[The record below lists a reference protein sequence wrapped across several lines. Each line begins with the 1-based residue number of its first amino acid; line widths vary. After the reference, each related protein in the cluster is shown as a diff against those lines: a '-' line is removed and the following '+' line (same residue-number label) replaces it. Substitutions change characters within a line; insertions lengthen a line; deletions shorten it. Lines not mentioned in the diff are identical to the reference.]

1 MGNEDPLYEDQWK
14 EIKIFSEGGKSR
26 TKNDSGLD
34 VNRSIVS
41 IEDNCETEIP

>member
-26 TKNDSGLD
+26 TKK
-34 VNRSIVS
+34 RKY
-41 IEDNCETEIP
+41 